1 MLIVPDARAA
11 ILRSAFVAA
20 LAISCIVGAVRIDRR
35 WARILL
41 AVLAVP
47 LTLLAVYGLFVVS
60 LIIRYGPR

>member
-20 LAISCIVGAVRIDRR
+20 LSISCIVWAVRIDRR

-60 LIIRYGPR
+60 LIMRYGPR